1 MNFSGV
7 LTIECVS
14 LTNELCM
21 IRPAFIDLNPVEL
34 NCYPFMIS
42 LDNCSGSCNSV
53 DDLSTKI
60 CVLSETRDMN
70 IEVFNMITNE
80 NEAKTMA
87 KNISCDCKCNL
98 NSTTFNS
105 NQKWNNKK
113 CQCECKKYRSCKN
126 DYSWNPSTCICGK
139 SKRWKRI
146 VDDSVIAY
154 DEIIYVMDIVSTNM
168 TNTIPTNMTN
178 TISTNVSTNSD
189 GKKSKI

>member
-1 MNFSGV
+1 MSFSGG

-21 IRPAFIDLNPVEL
+21 IRPAFIDLNPAEL

-42 LDNCSGSCNSV
+42 LDNCSGSCN
-53 DDLSTKI
+53 
-60 CVLSETRDMN
+60 N
-70 IEVFNMITNE
+70 NE
-80 NEAKTMA
+80 E
-87 KNISCDCKCNL
+87 
-98 NSTTFNS
+98 
-105 NQKWNNKK
+105 

-139 SKRWKRI
+139 SEHWKRI